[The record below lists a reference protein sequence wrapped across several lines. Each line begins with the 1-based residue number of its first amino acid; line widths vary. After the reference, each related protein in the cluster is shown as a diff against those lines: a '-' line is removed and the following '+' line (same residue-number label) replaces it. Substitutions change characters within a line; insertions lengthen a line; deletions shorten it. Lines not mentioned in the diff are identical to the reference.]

1 MVLQSDHEKYCRRAK
16 EVQAAA
22 KEDAPSTSTEA
33 ASLYKK
39 QDLSLKE
46 GETIKCARPDPSE
59 LIMPYSSHTA

>member
-1 MVLQSDHEKYCRRAK
+1 MQSDHEKYIRRAK

-22 KEDAPSTSTEA
+22 KEDAPSTSAEA

-46 GETIKCARPDPSE
+46 GETIKCDLKEPT
-59 LIMPYSSHTA
+59 LLQSS